1 MDNSD
6 ENVFLPSQKKS
17 RSITFRLDSY
27 VIDEI
32 QRDANQNEVSLNVLI
47 NKILKLYVEWGRYE
61 QKLGMMPIPQ
71 NFVSS
76 LIQET
81 IRLAENNGIS
91 IDPYKEKLIR
101 YSADVAFS
109 TIKESVIL
117 MRKKF
122 DLWAV
127 LSVLQEYMKVSGI
140 TSDHRIEEGKK
151 HIFVIRHE
159 LGEYWSLFAKE
170 LLNLIFFNLANIR
183 AEITITEKS
192 IIAEVII

>member
-1 MDNSD
+1 MDNFD
-6 ENVFLPSQKKS
+6 DNILPSHKKN

-27 VIDEI
+27 VIDEL
-32 QRDANQNEVSLNVLI
+32 QRDANQNEISLNVLI

-91 IDPYKEKLIR
+91 IDPYKEKLIK
-101 YSADVAFS
+101 YSANVAFS

-122 DLWAV
+122 DLWSV
-127 LSVLQEYMKVSGI
+127 LSVLQEYMKASGI
-140 TSDHRIEEGKK
+140 NSDHRIESGRK
-151 HIFVIRHE
+151 HVFVIQHE
-159 LGEYWSLFAKE
+159 LGENWSLFTKE
-170 LLNLIFFNLANIR
+170 LLKLVFESLANVKVDVS
-183 AEITITEKS
+183 ITPNTTV
-192 IIAEVII
+192 AEVIL

>member
-1 MDNSD
+1 VDNFD
-6 ENVFLPSQKKS
+6 DNTITTHRKS

-27 VIDEI
+27 VIDEL
-32 QRDANQNEVSLNVLI
+32 QRDANQNEISLNVLV

-61 QKLGMMPIPQ
+61 QKLGMMPVPQ

-81 IRLAENNGIS
+81 IKLAEYNGIL
-91 IDPYKEKLIR
+91 IDPYKEKLIK

-122 DLWAV
+122 DLWSV

-151 HIFVIRHE
+151 HVFVIRHE

-170 LLNLIFFNLANIR
+170 LLNLIFYNLANIR
-183 AEITITEKS
+183 AEINITEKS
-192 IIAEVII
+192 IIAEVVI

>member
-1 MDNSD
+1 MDNFD
-6 ENVFLPSQKKS
+6 DNVFLPSHKKS

-27 VIDEI
+27 VIDEL
-32 QRDANQNEVSLNVLI
+32 QRDANQNEISLNALI

-91 IDPYKEKLIR
+91 IDPYKEKLIK
-101 YSADVAFS
+101 YSANVAFS

-122 DLWAV
+122 DLWSV
-127 LSVLQEYMKVSGI
+127 LSVLEEYMKVSSI
-140 TSDHRIEEGKK
+140 TSDHRIESERK
-151 HIFVIRHE
+151 HIFVMQHD

-170 LLNLIFFNLANIR
+170 LLTLIFYNI
-183 AEITITEKS
+183 AHVEAKFYTTENCV
-192 IIAEVII
+192 IAEVYI